1 MTMEEI
7 VDQVSFSLGI
17 PANDN
22 VENLQIEKAVLIAF
36 RELKRYIKTP
46 VEKTVPFATRI
57 KLSDVGIFTK
67 KVLYVQASQP
77 RIGLTM
83 SSIDSGNVF
92 QIAASVNTY
101 SMIGNTTSINIDPIM
116 TEMAMAQVRNT
127 LSTDFQWDYDSGND
141 IIYCTHRDPRPAT
154 ITIRYVPDY
163 QDVSEIR
170 NDTWI
175 DYLVRLSEAHM
186 KRALGRTRSKYKIA
200 GSNVELDG
208 DILLQESATE
218 LETIRQELDAKK
230 NKLLGNALN

>member
-7 VDQVSFSLGI
+7 VDQVSFELGL

-46 VEKTVPFATRI
+46 VEKTVPFATRM
-57 KLSDVGIFTK
+57 KLSDLGIFTK
-67 KVLYVQASQP
+67 KVLNVQASKP

-101 SMIGNTTSINIDPIM
+101 SMIGNTSSINIDPIM

-127 LSTDFQWDYDSGND
+127 LATDFQWDYDSSND
-141 IIYCTHRDPRPAT
+141 IVYCTHKDPRPAAV
-154 ITIRYVPDY
+154 TIRYVPDF

-175 DYLVRLSEAHM
+175 DYLIRLSEAHM
-186 KRALGRTRSKYKIA
+186 KKALGRSRSKYKIA

-208 DILLQESATE
+208 EILLQEANDELGTIREE
-218 LETIRQELDAKK
+218 LEAKK
-230 NKLLGNALN
+230 NKLLGNVLN